1 MRSSFTSTHG
11 ARRRLAAGFTLIE
24 LMIGVAI
31 VAILAAVALPSYQSY
46 VLKSRRADALALL
59 QSVQLAQEKHRL
71 SNWQYFDRCPAGVSC
86 TSQHYVVEEP
96 IPRSPTGFTL
106 TAKPRAGSPQA
117 KDTACKEIV
126 LKQTAA
132 NGVEKSG
139 TSADCWRS

>member
-24 LMIGVAI
+24 LMIAVAI

-46 VLKSRRADALALL
+46 VLKSRRADALSLL

-71 SNWQYFDRCPAGVSC
+71 SNPTYSANCPAGVSC
-86 TSQHYVVEEP
+86 TSQHYSVA
-96 IPRSPTGFTL
+96 ISNASATGYTL
-106 TAKPRAGSPQA
+106 RATPLSGSPQS
-117 KDTACKEIV
+117 KDTTCSWIE

-132 NGVEKSG
+132 NGAEKDG
-139 TSADCWRS
+139 ASAECWRS

>member
-71 SNWQYFDRCPAGVSC
+71 SNPTYSANCPAGVSC
-86 TSQHYVVEEP
+86 TSQHYQVQLP
-96 IPRSPTGFTL
+96 IPATATGFTL
-106 TAKPRAGSPQA
+106 RVTPLSGSPQS
-117 KDTACKEIV
+117 KDTACSWIE

-139 TSADCWRS
+139 ASADCWRS